1 MPPGTDPMDDEYW
14 EEPDEPDVVCPR
26 CNGSGLEW
34 EGWPCEY
41 CEGIGTLDI

>member
-1 MPPGTDPMDDEYW
+1 MSDKDEDLYEYDP
-14 EEPDEPDVVCPR
+14 EESEASVECPH

-41 CEGIGTLDI
+41 CEGVGTLDI